1 MNLPKFSYAPLVY
14 VINGFGFLQT
24 TNTNPDWGRHQCYLG
39 NIKYGEIKNK
49 KGKIIQTLSGV
60 SQVVGGIHLGEIL
73 YAIEFDD
80 GTFGHFIDEKYITDR
95 LNEIEI

>member
-1 MNLPKFSYAPLVY
+1 MSLAKFSYTPLVY

-24 TNTNPDWGRHQCYLG
+24 INTNPDWGRHQCYLG

-49 KGKIIQTLSGV
+49 KGKVIQTLSGA
-60 SQVVGGIHLGEIL
+60 SHIVGGIWLGEIL

-95 LNEIEI
+95 LIEIEI